1 MKKFL
6 LFFFTFTLLLS
17 SSPALVYAEECDD
30 INSLNISQIPGCIDK
45 FKGFADAIS
54 KANTTNTRELNSLK
68 SQIQNLKYQINLL
81 EAKITKLT
89 KEVFDRE
96 VKVGV
101 KQELLSAKIAQ
112 DYIQKRSQ
120 PLLLLLFSSKS
131 ASQFFKDISYREKLA
146 RNDHDTIREI
156 SQQVKS
162 LNDQASSLK
171 SQKVNLD
178 ALKKRVDEQAGW
190 LQGEVDK
197 ANKYVSD
204 LSGKVAA
211 LNARQQALL
220 AEKTGTFTTSV
231 GNVPLADDPASRPD
245 YNPGFSPAF
254 AAFSFGAP
262 HYKGMSQYGAFG
274 RAKAGQNVEQI
285 LRAYYGGGIEI
296 KKDYSTG
303 INITVQGYGAVNIET
318 YVKRIYEM
326 PTSWGDQGGFE
337 ALKAQAVAA
346 RSYALAYTNN
356 GAGSICATESCQV
369 YKNAN
374 KGGKW
379 DEAVD
384 ATRGWVLVSGGRP
397 FSAWY
402 ASTSGGYQESYSAQG
417 HTTPGF
423 WDTTSDWTRWADGA
437 WEKAGGSPWFY
448 KGWYKTRSGTSCGKS
463 HPWLSE
469 NEFVDIINAA
479 LVYASGGD
487 ASGIFPVSTCL
498 GGTGWSADR
507 MSQEADKYGG
517 RVTSVSSVRTDHS
530 QGGYTDKIVL
540 NTNRGEVV
548 IAGANFVK
556 VFNLR
561 APGAIHLKSGLFNI
575 EKK

>member
-1 MKKFL
+1 MKKFWIF
-6 LFFFTFTLLLS
+6 LFISTLLLS
-17 SSPALVYAEECDD
+17 SFPARVSAEECDN

-54 KANTTNTRELNSLK
+54 KANATNTKELVGLK
-68 SQIQNLKYQINLL
+68 SQIANLKSQINLL
-81 EAKITKLT
+81 EAQITKLT
-89 KEVFDRE
+89 KDVFDRE
-96 VKVGV
+96 VRVGV

-131 ASQFFKDISYREKLA
+131 ASQFFKDISYRERLA
-146 RNDHDTIREI
+146 RNDRETI
-156 SQQVKS
+156 QQVS
-162 LNDQASSLK
+162 GEIRNLNDQSTILK

-178 ALKKRVDEQAGW
+178 ALRKRVDEQAAW

-197 ANKYVSD
+197 ANKYVAD

-211 LNARQQALL
+211 LSARQQALL

-231 GNVPLADDPASRPD
+231 GDVPLADDPASRPD

-274 RAKAGQNVEQI
+274 RAKAEQNAETI
-285 LRAYYGGGIEI
+285 LRAYYGGIEI

-303 INITVQGYGAVNIET
+303 INITVQGYGSVNIET

-326 PTSWGDQGGFE
+326 PSSWTDNDSA

-356 GAGSICATESCQV
+356 GSGSICATEACQV
-369 YKNAN
+369 YKPQN
-374 KGGKW
+374 KGGAW
-379 DEAVD
+379 DAAVD
-384 ATRGWVLVSGGRP
+384 ATRGWVLVTGGKP
-397 FSAWY
+397 FSAYY
-402 ASTSGGYQESYSAQG
+402 ASTSGGYQESYTAQG

-448 KGWYKTRSGTSCGKS
+448 KGWYKTRSGKTCGKS
-463 HPWLSE
+463 HPWL
-469 NEFVDIINAA
+469 NQDEFSDIVNAA
-479 LVYASGGD
+479 LVYANGGD
-487 ASGIFPVSTCL
+487 ASGIFPVETCL
-498 GGTGWSADR
+498 GSTGWSRDR
-507 MSQEADKYGG
+507 MGQEADKYGG
-517 RVTSVSSVRTDHS
+517 RVTSINSVRVDHS
-530 QGGYTDKIVL
+530 QGGFTDKVIL
-540 NTNRGEVV
+540 GTNRGEV
-548 IAGANFVK
+548 IINGANFVK